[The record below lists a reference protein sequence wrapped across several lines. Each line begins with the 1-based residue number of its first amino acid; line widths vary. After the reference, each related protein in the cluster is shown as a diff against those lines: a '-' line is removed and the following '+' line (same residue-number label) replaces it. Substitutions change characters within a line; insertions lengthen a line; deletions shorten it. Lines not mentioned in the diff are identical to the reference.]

1 MAGVKEFKV
10 IIVKAGSQK
19 SHISLHAVGK
29 CLHLLHKAKAQ
40 VLLPW
45 QSHALDGHLQPRSS
59 FHSLHKLSMV
69 LSQSTRAPGEAQE
82 RTLPF
87 DIIGKE
93 DKGRRARGQLAG

>member
-10 IIVKAGSQK
+10 IIVRAGSQK

-29 CLHLLHKAKAQ
+29 CLHLLHEAKAQ
-40 VLLPW
+40 VLL
-45 QSHALDGHLQPRSS
+45 QSHALDGHLQPCSS

-93 DKGRRARGQLAG
+93 DKGRCARGWLSG